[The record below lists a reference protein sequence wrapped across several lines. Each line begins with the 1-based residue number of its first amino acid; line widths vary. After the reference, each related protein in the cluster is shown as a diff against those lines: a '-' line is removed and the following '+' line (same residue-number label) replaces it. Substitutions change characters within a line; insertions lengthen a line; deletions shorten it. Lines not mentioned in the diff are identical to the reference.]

1 MKPTR
6 FWGVDPNLNAVLVD
20 EKQNILAKE
29 KHSNAES
36 LKDSLKHRAKEGRI
50 AFGVTGDNAFVR
62 VFKIPPIAKEKL
74 SGIVVYEAKQ
84 QIPFDLNDV
93 NWDWCKIGGRTDEK
107 DFFVLDASIYLE
119 AITKRRMDTY
129 LEVLK
134 RTPDIQEVRF
144 NVIQSLQTVL
154 TNYLFEKFGVGLL
167 SAGITYGVVYKE
179 NTGTT
184 LVFSNGSTVWT
195 RTFQPGEPLTDTRV
209 VDFCIELQR
218 SCAYYKALNGGN
230 FSKLVLLGQF
240 SDEVVAQVKKAVCFE
255 VSNLTTADKFFT
267 DAIVDNDVFSLAHQL
282 ALRAADKCFITT
294 NLMPHKEPFDFSKIW
309 ERILEYIPRVTV
321 SFPHRSK

>member
-93 NWDWCKIGGRTDEK
+93 NWDWCKIGGRPDDK
-107 DFFVLDASIYLE
+107 DFFIMDASIYLE
-119 AITKRRMDTY
+119 AITKLRMDVY

-134 RTPDIQEVRF
+134 RTPDIQEVKI
-144 NVIQSLQTVL
+144 NIIQSLQSAL
-154 TNYLFEKFGVGLL
+154 INYLMLRVGML
-167 SAGITYGVVYKE
+167 SVTKTYGVVYKDY
-179 NTGTT
+179 TGTT
-184 LVFSNGSTVWT
+184 LVFSNGNIIWT
-195 RTFQPGEPLTDTRV
+195 RAFQPGESLTDTRI

-218 SCAYYKALNGGN
+218 SCAYYKSLNGGN
-230 FSKLVLLGQF
+230 FAKLILLGQF
-240 SDEVVAQVKKAVCFE
+240 SNEVVSQVKKAVCFE
-255 VSNLTTADKFFT
+255 PAAVTTADKFF
-267 DAIVDNDVFSLAHQL
+267 AEVEVDNDEFALANQL
-282 ALRAADKCFITT
+282 ALRAADKAFITT

-321 SFPHRSK
+321 SFPHRRR